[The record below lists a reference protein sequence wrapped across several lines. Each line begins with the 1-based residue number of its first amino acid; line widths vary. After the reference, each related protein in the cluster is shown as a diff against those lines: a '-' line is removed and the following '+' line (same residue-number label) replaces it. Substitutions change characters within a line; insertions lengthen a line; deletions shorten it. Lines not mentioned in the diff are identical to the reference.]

1 MGLVYEAQDPVIHR
15 RVAIKLVRADLLAG
29 EQREDYVERFQ
40 REAQAAGRCSH
51 PGIVVIY
58 DFALHEGNPY
68 LAMEYVEGLGLD
80 RALRQEPRFTPAAAV
95 AVILQVLEALGCAHA
110 LGIVHRDIKP
120 ANIVLM
126 TGGQVKVMDFGI
138 ARLDDSDLTN
148 VGTAIGTPSYMSP
161 EQCRGD
167 AIDARTDLFSSAT
180 VLQEMLIGQLPFPG
194 RSFTQVAFG
203 LMNEPPACAPELAAV
218 AGPALTR
225 VLHRALAKRPDERF
239 ADAAA
244 MAAALRQALDGTPTA
259 TLSADSDKA
268 TVFLPAARGSG
279 ALPAPGSAAGPAA
292 AGPVMAPALLGD
304 LERGLARH
312 LGPIARH
319 LVHTSLRSAA
329 SAEDLCDQLARRIEH
344 PDERRQFLSQALE
357 TVRTHASGQRA
368 PDPGQTGAPGASAI
382 APEEIERARLALA
395 KTLGPIARILVQ
407 RALGQ
412 ARTTADLWDL
422 LAVHLG
428 SAAERADFLSRRD
441 AGGRPRP

>member
-1 MGLVYEAQDPVIHR
+1 MGVVYEAQDPVIDR
-15 RVAIKLVRADLLAG
+15 KVAIKLVRADLLAG
-29 EQREDYVERFQ
+29 EQRQDFVERFR

-120 ANIVLM
+120 ANILLM

-161 EQCRGD
+161 EQCRGE
-167 AIDARTDLFSSAT
+167 AIDARTDLFSAAT
-180 VLQEMLIGQLPFPG
+180 VLQEMLIGRLPFPG
-194 RSFTQVAFG
+194 RSFTQVAFT

-218 AGPALTR
+218 AGPALTQ

-244 MAAALRQALDGTPTA
+244 MAGALRQALGGAPTPT
-259 TLSADSDKA
+259 ADSDKA
-268 TVFLPAARGSG
+268 TVFLPAARGAG
-279 ALPAPGSAAGPAA
+279 ALPAAGPTAT
-292 AGPVMAPALLGD
+292 GPVMAPALLGD

-344 PDERRQFLSQALE
+344 PEERRQFLSQALE

-368 PDPGQTGAPGASAI
+368 PDPGQTGTPGASGASAI